1 MDFGVPREVRDL
13 ESRVGLSPAGVFALT
28 RAGHAVYVESGAGLA
43 AGFSDEDYRNAG
55 SSIVYSA
62 QEAYGRAD
70 VVAKVTRPTAAEHA
84 HFRPGQTIFSFLHLP
99 VSSPD
104 LLDALTEHKITAV
117 SYELIEQD
125 DGTRPVLLP
134 ASIVAGRMAPII
146 AGRLLRSDYDGLGI
160 LLSGLPGVPA
170 AAVVIV
176 GGGVLGSNAARAFVG
191 MGAEV
196 TILDQEAQKLQL
208 LFDTLNGRVTT
219 MFANHFNLKRATQ
232 FADVIIGA
240 VSHSGQR
247 APVVVSREMVKRMR
261 PGSVIIDFAIDE
273 GGCVETSRPTTLRNT
288 TYIAEGVIH
297 HCVPNITAAAGRT
310 TSYAIT
316 NAALPFLLA
325 VGESGIQEA
334 ARQLSALNRG
344 ITLHNGR
351 LVHEKI
357 AQALGKTV
365 EK

>member
-13 ESRVGLSPAGVFALT
+13 ESRVGLSPAGISALT
-28 RAGHAVYVESGAGLA
+28 RAGHAAYIESGAGLG
-43 AGFSDEDYRNAG
+43 AGFSDEDYRSAG
-55 SSIVYSA
+55 GFIVYSA

-84 HFRPGQTIFSFLHLP
+84 LFRPEQTIFSFLHLP

-104 LLDALTEHKITAV
+104 LLEALSARKITAV
-117 SYELIEQD
+117 SYELIEED

-134 ASIVAGRMAPII
+134 ASIVAGQMAPII

-196 TILDQEAQKLQL
+196 TVLDQEPRRLQA

-219 MFANHFNLKRATQ
+219 MFANHLNLKRATQ
-232 FADVIIGA
+232 FADVLIGA
-240 VSHSGQR
+240 VSKSGQR
-247 APVVVSREMVKRMR
+247 APMLISREMVRQMR
-261 PGSVIIDFAIDE
+261 PGSAIIDFAIDE

-288 TYIAEGVIH
+288 TYIAEKIIH

-316 NAALPFLLA
+316 NAALPYLLA
-325 VGESGIQEA
+325 VGDGNITTASE
-334 ARQLSALNRG
+334 QLPALKRG
-344 ITLHNGR
+344 MTLHNGR
-351 LVHEKI
+351 LIHKEVAH
-357 AQALGKTV
+357 ALGKPT
-365 EK
+365 EI